1 VIPCTQCGGAAD
13 FPAGTRFAACSFCGS
28 SLYLD
33 GSRSILHYV
42 VAPTFTE
49 KEAIGKLKRWMGGN
63 ETVRDLDTRCRV
75 ARCELSY
82 VPLWRFVTGRDTQTV
97 EPAAAFA
104 LGDLG
109 EIPLSGGQLSLF
121 SAEKH
126 RGADLQ
132 APDVLLGSAQA
143 WLERRGVRP
152 DELREVNLVHVP
164 LYLFRYEFEGAE
176 YSAAVE
182 AASGRVL
189 ASVFPAKN
197 EEPFVRLTVV
207 GCAVFV
213 VLGLAAPNAFVRVLL
228 YLFAAPPLGVWALAV
243 VRRH

>member
-1 VIPCTQCGGAAD
+1 MVACTQCGGTVD
-13 FPAGTRFAACSFCGS
+13 FAAGTRFAACSFCGS

-42 VAPTFTE
+42 VGPTLSE
-49 KEAIGKLKRWMGGN
+49 REALGKLKRWMGGN
-63 ETVRDLDTRCRV
+63 ETVRDLDTRAKV

-109 EIPLSGGQLSLF
+109 DIPLSGGQLSLF
-121 SAEKH
+121 SAAKH
-126 RGADLQ
+126 RGAPLQ
-132 APDVLLGSAQA
+132 PPDVLLGSAQA
-143 WLERRGVRP
+143 WLERRGVSQE
-152 DELREVNLVHVP
+152 ELREVNLVHVP
-164 LYLFRYEFEGAE
+164 LYLFRYEFEGTS

-182 AASGRVL
+182 ASSGRVL
-189 ASVFPAKN
+189 ASVFPAKD

-207 GCAVFV
+207 ACAVFV
-213 VLGLAAPNAFVRVLL
+213 VLGLLAPNAFVRVLL
-228 YLFAAPPLGVWALAV
+228 YLIAAPPLGVWALAV